1 MPGRIPGVALAV
13 ALAGCGGNPS
23 GWTAADAMASGD
35 DAAPPDAISGQADSS
50 PGMPMGPD
58 SSVPKDASATKDSSG
73 GPADTSVPPY
83 DGPPGQFAYGPP
95 SGTTGLP
102 GLLSS
107 VQLVTVTWGSDTE
120 SIVSQIGSA
129 FGSSLGSTAWWNV
142 LGQTCVPG
150 TSTCVGNGVT
160 VTATHVGD
168 PPKVP
173 ITDTATGQSS
183 MSSFPRFVSDKSQP
197 GIGGKP
203 PDLPAAVTASTLY
216 VFFMPQSLPATSSA
230 PALPQ
235 GYTVTVDGAPS
246 CGYHSST
253 VVNGTNVAYAV
264 IPRCQ
269 VAGQNDADVAIA
281 RAFREIADA
290 VTDPFRASGRLGFH
304 DPSGSGAAF
313 EIGDF
318 CQGTTT
324 VGGFAAAPQIWS
336 EQSMACAP

>member
-1 MPGRIPGVALAV
+1 
-13 ALAGCGGNPS
+13 
-23 GWTAADAMASGD
+23 MASGD
-35 DAAPPDAISGQADSS
+35 DVASPDAVSGQRDSS
-50 PGMPMGPD
+50 MGMGPD
-58 SSVPKDASATKDSSG
+58 SSSPHDAAGPVDSGGGPFDSSA
-73 GPADTSVPPY
+73 PPPY

-95 SGTTGLP
+95 SGATGLP

-107 VQLVTVTWGSDTE
+107 VQLVTVTWTADTE
-120 SIVSQIGSA
+120 NITSQIGAA

-142 LGQTCVPG
+142 LGQYCVPG

-168 PPKVP
+168 PPKTPV
-173 ITDTATGQSS
+173 TDSATAQSS
-183 MSSFPRFVSDKSQP
+183 MSSFPKFVADKSQP

-203 PDLPAAVTASTLY
+203 PDLPAAVTGSTLY

-235 GYTVTVDGAPS
+235 GYVVTVDGASS

-304 DPSGSGAAF
+304 DPSGSATAF

-318 CQGTTT
+318 CTGTTS
-324 VGGFAAAPQIWS
+324 VGGFSAPQIWS
-336 EQSMACAP
+336 NQSMSCAP

>member
-1 MPGRIPGVALAV
+1 MPP
-13 ALAGCGGNPS
+13 
-23 GWTAADAMASGD
+23 GD
-35 DAAPPDAISGQADSS
+35 DASPDAMQNPGDSS
-50 PGMPMGPD
+50 TKVPIGDG
-58 SSVPKDASATKDSSG
+58 SSPHDAAGVVDSSG
-73 GPADTSVPPY
+73 GPVDSSPPPY

-107 VQLVTVTWGSDTE
+107 VQLVTVTWKTDTE
-120 SIVSQIGSA
+120 NIESQIATA
-129 FGSSLGSTAWWNV
+129 FGSGLGSTAWWHV
-142 LGQTCVPG
+142 LGQYCVPG

-160 VTATHVGD
+160 VAATHVGD

-173 ITDTATGQSS
+173 ITDSATGQSS

-197 GIGGKP
+197 GVGGKP

-235 GYTVTVDGAPS
+235 GYAVTVDGAAT
-246 CGYHSST
+246 CGYHSAT

-269 VAGQNDADVAIA
+269 VAGQKDADVAIA
-281 RAFREIADA
+281 RALREIADA
-290 VTDPFRASGRLGFH
+290 VTDPFRAAGRLGFH
-304 DPSGSGAAF
+304 DPSASTTTF

-324 VGGFAAAPQIWS
+324 VGGFLAPQIWS
-336 EQSMACAP
+336 DQSMACAP